1 MMWIKNQFF
10 KNGISP
16 NDFRKCQMRDILD
29 ILEIESEIEE
39 KQKREQEVQNL
50 INKMK

>member
-1 MMWIKNQFF
+1 MWF
-10 KNGISP
+10 KNKFFRKGISP

-29 ILEIESEIEE
+29 ILEIESEINE
-39 KQKREQEVQNL
+39 KQKREQEVLDL